1 MAGAFRPMSFCSS
14 TSHHGLNTAW
24 DGDLFN
30 NRRNSSI
37 SLEDIAPLSF
47 NKDVTQAILHATN
60 DVNAMPELP
69 DVETFK
75 RYVDRT
81 SLHRRISGVDVLSAY
96 VLKGVSMDE
105 LARRL
110 KGCRFESSRRH
121 GKHLFVRTDGDLW
134 LRLHFGMT
142 GSLRYF
148 KHEQRT
154 PRHTRVLFVFAN
166 GHRLAVEDQRKFGEV
181 GLLKDVDEFLK
192 KRALGRDALDISLP
206 QFKEIF
212 GKHRGAVKTILL
224 NQKLI
229 AGIGNIYADE
239 ILFRARI
246 HPATQ
251 VSALKEKTVAKLFRA
266 ARDILK
272 KAIDAKADMDRMP
285 KSWLLPRRGKGRK
298 CPRCGRELKSTTIGG
313 RTAWFCAQCQ
323 KRAH

>member
-1 MAGAFRPMSFCSS
+1 
-14 TSHHGLNTAW
+14 
-24 DGDLFN
+24 
-30 NRRNSSI
+30 
-37 SLEDIAPLSF
+37 
-47 NKDVTQAILHATN
+47 
-60 DVNAMPELP
+60 MPELP
-69 DVETFK
+69 DVEIFK
-75 RYVDRT
+75 RYLNAT
-81 SLHRRISGVDVLSAY
+81 SLHQRIANVDVRSAY
-96 VLKGVSMDE
+96 VLKGVSVRE
-105 LARRL
+105 LERRL
-110 KGCRFESSRRH
+110 KRRRFESSRRH
-121 GKHLFVRTDGDLW
+121 GKHLFVRTDGDFW

-272 KAIDAKADMDRMP
+272 KAIDAKADADLMP
-285 KSWLLPRRGKGRK
+285 KSWLLARRGKGRK
-298 CPRCGRELKSTTIGG
+298 CPRCRHELKSATIGG

-323 KRAH
+323 KRAR

>member
-1 MAGAFRPMSFCSS
+1 
-14 TSHHGLNTAW
+14 
-24 DGDLFN
+24 
-30 NRRNSSI
+30 
-37 SLEDIAPLSF
+37 
-47 NKDVTQAILHATN
+47 
-60 DVNAMPELP
+60 MPELP

-75 RYVDRT
+75 RYLDAT
-81 SLHRRISGVDVLSAY
+81 SLHQRISGVDVQDRY
-96 VLKGVSMDE
+96 ILKGVSMDE

-224 NQKLI
+224 NQKVI

-246 HPATQ
+246 HPATE
-251 VSALKEKTVAKLFRA
+251 SGRLGETTVGRLFRA
-266 ARDILK
+266 TCYILQ
-272 KAIDAKADMDRMP
+272 KAIEAKADADLMP
-285 KSWLLPRRGKGRK
+285 KSWLLPHRGKGGK
-298 CPRCGRELKSTTIGG
+298 CPRCGRELKSATIGG
-313 RTAWFCAQCQ
+313 RTAWFCPHCQ
-323 KRAH
+323 KRTR